1 MKCPRSCRAAAAGLV
16 LCCSPFL
23 VQAADT
29 VAQVVITANRLPQ
42 PRQETI
48 ADLVVIDA
56 DALARS
62 AATSLPE
69 LLQRQAGIELATNG
83 GPGQPSA
90 LFLRGTNANHVV
102 VLIDG
107 VRVNS
112 ATTGTHALE
121 HLPLAQIERIEVL
134 RGPASSLYGADAVGG
149 VIQIFTRGGERA
161 PSGRLSLGS
170 DRLRDASVGAG
181 GKSGVTEWSL
191 QAGAQDVRAFSAT
204 NASSAFAF
212 EPDRDPYRHTHA
224 GGRLRHEWRPGH
236 ALGVQLLASDAVTHF
251 DAGPGSDDL
260 NRQRITSVALSSED
274 RMSERWRSTLRLA
287 RGSDHLASEGAF
299 PGRFDTDQDQ
309 LGWQHDIRLDAVDL
323 IAGVEWRRESVG
335 GDTAFTQTS
344 RRIGSAY
351 GGASARVGAH
361 RVEGSLRVDRNSQFG
376 TRTTGRAGYG
386 LDLTPHWRLT
396 TSAGTGFHA
405 PSFNDLYFPLSFG
418 FQGNPDLRPE
428 RSRGADLGL
437 RYQRERTAAALTL
450 FVNRIDDLIA
460 VDPSFSTVVN
470 VNRARIRGATLSAQ
484 HAIAAWRMSGEWTW
498 QDPRDIG
505 ADTLLVRRARRHGHA
520 GVAYAPGPW
529 EAGLDLTASG
539 ARFDS
544 AANTAGTRMGGY
556 ALVDLFARWSFSRT
570 LAVSGRIRNATDKHY
585 ELAQGYN
592 TAPRQFVVTLEAS
605 AW

>member
-1 MKCPRSCRAAAAGLV
+1 MSCLPSCRAAAAGLV
-16 LCCSPFL
+16 LCISSFV
-23 VQAADT
+23 VQATDT
-29 VAQVVITANRLPQ
+29 VAQVVITANRQPQ

-56 DALARS
+56 DTLARS
-62 AATSLPE
+62 AAASLPE
-69 LLQRQAGIELATNG
+69 LLQRQAGIEIAANG

-112 ATTGTHALE
+112 ATTGTNALE

-149 VIQIFTRGGERA
+149 VIQIFTRSGERA
-161 PSGRLSLGS
+161 PSARLSLGS
-170 DRLRDASVGAG
+170 DRLRDASAGAG
-181 GKSGVTEWSL
+181 GRSGVTEWSL
-191 QAGAQDVRAFSAT
+191 QVGAQDVRAFSST
-204 NASSAFAF
+204 NDASAFSF
-212 EPDRDPYRHTHA
+212 EPDRDPYRHAHA
-224 GGRLRHEWRPGH
+224 GGKLRHEWQPGH
-236 ALGVQLLASDAVTHF
+236 TLGVQLLASDAVTHF
-251 DAGPGSDDL
+251 DAGPGTDDL

-274 RMSERWRSTLRLA
+274 RLGERWRSTLRLA
-287 RGSDHLASEGAF
+287 RGSDHLTTEGAF

-309 LGWQHDIRLDAVDL
+309 LGWQHDIRFDALDLV
-323 IAGVEWRRESVG
+323 AGVEWRRESVS

-351 GGASARVGAH
+351 GGASTRLGAH
-361 RVEGSLRVDRNSQFG
+361 RLEGSLRMDRNSQFG

-386 LDLTPHWRLT
+386 LDLAPDWRLAA
-396 TSAGTGFHA
+396 SAGTGFHA
-405 PSFNDLYFPLSFG
+405 PSFNDLYFPLTFG

-428 RSRGADLGL
+428 RSRGADLAL
-437 RYQRERTAAALTL
+437 RFQRERTSAALTF

-470 VNRARIRGATLSAQ
+470 VNRARIRGATLVAQ
-484 HAIAAWRMSGEWTW
+484 HAAAAWRVSGEWTW
-498 QDPRDIG
+498 QDPRDID

-520 GVAYAPGPW
+520 GAAYAPGPW

-544 AANTAGTRMGGY
+544 AANTPASRMGGY

-570 LAVSGRIRNATDKHY
+570 LAVSGRVRNAGDKRY